1 MGWANLRAAASYSPE
16 EQKISDASRT
26 IGRAI
31 VTVAVLGVI
40 ALWIWAE
47 GVAEKAAGTPPGFWA
62 LLGANLLLGLAAAAA
77 GAVLGFIFGIPRTM
91 NAADRAAVANAVS
104 QDGITGKTQA
114 VMAANTN
121 LERVS
126 DWLTTLL
133 IGATLVQV
141 KDIVRWIG
149 GLGKEL
155 VKPGPLANDALV
167 PVIIVFFFFLSFLGV
182 YLITRLYL
190 TSAFNQTL
198 VMLTGA
204 GPAPNDA
211 SIRKEWIDRLAGV
224 IKANKTEDMVSAL
237 KALDEAKLPDDIRK
251 SPGISANVARLL
263 AKLIVSGADSGRA
276 SPKDD
281 LRSSINIA
289 SASPSVAE
297 ELKQD
302 AAAGRLATGDT
313 NLDNEVRAKLGLS
326 ASEAV
331 APPKSEVA
339 VLSERLDAA
348 LSSEQAADISAAL
361 EALADTT
368 LRPETKED
376 ASLNAKVVRLAAK
389 LLALN
394 AAPDRQKTVEM
405 LKAAAERAAKAPDLA
420 RAVREGIDEG
430 SVSTGDPEL
439 DTEIKRK
446 LSST

>member
-1 MGWANLRAAASYSPE
+1 MGWLSLRAAALYSPE

-26 IGRAI
+26 IGRAV
-31 VTVAVLGVI
+31 VTVAVLGVV
-40 ALWIWAE
+40 ALWIWAY
-47 GVAEKAAGTPPGFWA
+47 GVGGAAADTPPGFWA
-62 LLGANLLLGLAAAAA
+62 LMGANLLLGWAAAAA

-149 GLGKEL
+149 GLGKDL

-204 GPAPNDA
+204 GPAPDDA
-211 SIRKEWIDRLAGV
+211 SIRKEWSERLAGV

-251 SPGISANVARLL
+251 SPEISANVARLL

-281 LRSSINIA
+281 LRASINIA
-289 SASPSVAE
+289 SSSPSVAE

-326 ASEAV
+326 AGEAMT
-331 APPKSEVA
+331 PPKSEVA
-339 VLSERLDAA
+339 VMSERFDAA
-348 LSSEQAADISAAL
+348 LSSEQADDISAAL

-368 LRPETKED
+368 LRPETKEE

-389 LLALN
+389 LLDLN

-405 LKAAAERAAKAPDLA
+405 LKAAAERVAKAPDLA
-420 RAVREGIDEG
+420 RTIREGIDEG

-439 DTEIKRK
+439 DTEIKSK